1 MGIISK
7 LKSFLGG
14 GADRGTPVAVER
26 EPEAA
31 DERAVKGLDEEI
43 DHRLPDEAADA
54 EAAPADDD
62 GEPVDAI
69 KGIGPAYAETLADA
83 GVETVEQLAGADAEA
98 LADATGLGAGR
109 VGEWIE
115 RAKARS
121 G

>member
-7 LKSFLGG
+7 LKSLLGG

-26 EPEAA
+26 DPEAA
-31 DERAVKGLDEEI
+31 DERAVKGLDEEV
-43 DHRLPDEAADA
+43 DHRLPDDAAGAGEASADA
-54 EAAPADDD
+54 D
-62 GEPVDAI
+62 GEPVDAV

-83 GVETVEQLAGADAEA
+83 GVETVEQLAAADAEA
-98 LADATGLGAGR
+98 LAEATGLGAGR

-115 RAKARS
+115 RAKVRS